1 MPVAHS
7 WHPSKRKPLL
17 NLRSFS
23 QCSPPSLIFRRML
36 SVSRIWRIDV
46 ADAKP
51 PKWVRGGTSALRYFS
66 DMANLTGDFCFREAD
81 IVCVES
87 RLAASGAKR
96 TFKSLYLSR
105 RVGDNSSWAKE

>member
-66 DMANLTGDFCFREAD
+66 DMANLTGDFCFRE
-81 IVCVES
+81 VPGKGC
-87 RLAASGAKR
+87 AAEDATRPSPFGKLR
-96 TFKSLYLSR
+96 P
-105 RVGDNSSWAKE
+105 N